1 MSVGMRFRSF
11 VREMLDRFPRM
22 AMALRYMRD
31 SNMLLKEPKI
41 TPMGF
46 KFIGNR
52 IMEEG
57 KFEPS
62 ETQIIHKLFR
72 QVDVVI
78 NVGANIGYYCCLAL
92 SYGKHVVAFEPIDLN
107 LRYLYKNIKANSW
120 EDKIEVFPL
129 VLNGK
134 TGITA
139 IYGGGTGASIIN
151 GWAGTSEK
159 YVTLVPVSTMD
170 TILGS
175 RFQDNRCL
183 VLVDIEGA
191 EKYMLEGAKNFLDRE
206 PRPVWM
212 VEIAIRGHQPGDTE
226 VNPNL
231 LSTFQIF
238 WKNGYEAWTA
248 DKQIR
253 CIYSDEIKHII
264 ATGKDTLG
272 THNFIF
278 IEKGRKR
285 DIIDA

>member
-1 MSVGMRFRSF
+1 
-11 VREMLDRFPRM
+11 
-22 AMALRYMRD
+22 
-31 SNMLLKEPKI
+31 
-41 TPMGF
+41 
-46 KFIGNR
+46 
-52 IMEEG
+52 MEEG
-57 KFEPS
+57 KFEPA
-62 ETQIIHKLFR
+62 ETQIIHKLLR

-92 SYGKHVVAFEPIDLN
+92 SCGKHVVAFEPIDLN

-139 IYGGGTGASIIN
+139 IYGGGTGASIIK

-159 YVTLVPVSTMD
+159 YVTLVPASTMD
-170 TILGS
+170 NILGS
-175 RFQDNRCL
+175 RFQDDRCF

-191 EKYMLEGAKNFLDRE
+191 EKYMLEGANNFLDRE

-212 VEIAIRGHQPGDTE
+212 VEIAIHGHQPGDTK

-248 DKQIR
+248 DKQCR
-253 CIYSDEIKHII
+253 CIYSNEIERII
-264 ATGKDTLG
+264 ATGKDTLA

-278 IEKGRKR
+278 IEEGRKG